1 MWLGGRVRW
10 RGWRRKCFRSLE
22 WVMLTGGCR
31 WMGDRYEVVRVG
43 IEIEEGDVVDGCC
56 FAFCGDESQLEDVDD
71 GV

>member
-1 MWLGGRVRW
+1 
-10 RGWRRKCFRSLE
+10 
-22 WVMLTGGCR
+22 MLTGGCR

-43 IEIEEGDVVDGCC
+43 IEIEGGDVVDGCC